1 MSAYRSRGLAWGT
14 NWTTDVSD
22 CKSSAEVMEKAS
34 MNWDVDKCELVAEM
48 PFRVNRDN
56 SVAAGEFSHDGYVYR
71 RCPNAYGTFRTD
83 NNIPLGI
90 VKQKYE
96 VVQNR
101 DAFAFF
107 DNAIKNGDAIWDKAG
122 WFGNGEKIV
131 VTAKLP
137 GTINGPEGSPI
148 DKYLVFAN
156 SHDGSCSV
164 NIMFTPIR
172 IICTNLLNS
181 ALKSADSYI
190 RIRHTISASRRLDY
204 AGDIIASAIEQANSA
219 EEIYKALGKANM
231 SEDNVIDFLSRTI
244 LSEAEIEAIRDYSH
258 NDMKFGFKQ
267 LIERNYF
274 FMEATNISMRKVNAF
289 NKLYDYYY
297 NGIGQKEILGTAWGA
312 YNAVTGYYSN
322 VVEMEG
328 TKRMDSLV
336 WGTANKAM
344 NIALNRACEYLKA
357 I

>member
-1 MSAYRSRGLAWGT
+1 MSKYNSRGLAWGT

-22 CKSSAEVMEKAS
+22 CKTSAEVMEKAK
-34 MNWDVDKCELVAEM
+34 MDWNVDKCELVAEM
-48 PFRVNRDN
+48 PFGIRRDN
-56 SVAAGEFSHDGYVYR
+56 SIKLGEFAHEGNIYR
-71 RCPNAYGTFRTD
+71 RCPNAFGTYRTD
-83 NNIPLGI
+83 NNTPLGV

-107 DNAIKNGDAIWDKAG
+107 DNAISRGEAIWDKAG

-137 GTINGPEGSPI
+137 GSIDGPEGSPI

-172 IICTNLLNS
+172 IICTNMLNS
-181 ALKSADSYI
+181 ALNNADSYI
-190 RIRHTISASRRLDY
+190 RIRHTASAGRRLDY
-204 AGDIIASAIEQANSA
+204 AEGIIASAIEQEKSAN
-219 EEIYKALGKANM
+219 EIYKALGKANM
-231 SEDNVIDFLSRTI
+231 NDDNAIKYLAETI
-244 LSEAEIEAIRDYSH
+244 LNDKEIEALNKFDPKNGLKKLIQRDY
-258 NDMKFGFKQ
+258 
-267 LIERNYF
+267 YC
-274 FMEATNISMRKVNAF
+274 MESTGISMRKANSFA
-289 NKLYDYYY
+289 KLYDYYF
-297 NGIGQKEILGTAWGA
+297 NGIGQKEIVGTIWGA

-336 WGTANKAM
+336 WGTANKTM
-344 NIALNRACEYLKA
+344 NNAFSRAYELLKVS
-357 I
+357 